1 MSRTRNLRKQ
11 FAGKFA
17 VVTGGTQ
24 GLGEAAARLF
34 AARGAAG
41 VLVCGR
47 NKARGKAVAKEL
59 TKVGCEGV
67 FVECDLADLDAVRKV
82 MAKADKVF
90 GNVHILVNAAGLTD
104 RGTIL
109 DTSPDLF
116 DQMFAINV
124 RAPFFLIQDAAKIM
138 RREGTEG
145 SIVNILSMSAHGG
158 QPFIC
163 AYSGSKGALLT
174 LTKNI
179 AFSLMRD
186 HIRVNGLNIGWTDT
200 PSEHRIQTEFH
211 HADPHWLE
219 QAEAQ
224 QPFGRLIKPD
234 EVARAIAF
242 LTSEESGLMTGSI
255 IDFDQSVL
263 GSFESAPHP
272 APRAAAE

>member
-1 MSRTRNLRKQ
+1 
-11 FAGKFA
+11 
-17 VVTGGTQ
+17 
-24 GLGEAAARLF
+24 
-34 AARGAAG
+34 
-41 VLVCGR
+41 
-47 NKARGKAVAKEL
+47 
-59 TKVGCEGV
+59 
-67 FVECDLADLDAVRKV
+67 
-82 MAKADKVF
+82 
-90 GNVHILVNAAGLTD
+90 
-104 RGTIL
+104 
-109 DTSPDLF
+109 
-116 DQMFAINV
+116 
-124 RAPFFLIQDAAKIM
+124 
-138 RREGTEG
+138 
-145 SIVNILSMSAHGG
+145 MSAHGG

-200 PSEHRIQTEFH
+200 PGEHRIQTEFH

-219 QAEAQ
+219 QAEAR

-255 IDFDQSVL
+255 IDFDQSVV

-272 APRAAAE
+272 APLAAAE